1 MAKPSSK
8 PKTDPRRQALDRG
21 RTLLAAWGIHEGTLP
36 PGTPGDQVVLTLSPL
51 IGRDPACD
59 LLIAEWLG
67 RTGDRDTAEKL
78 ASWEPQAP
86 DKDVKREIRR
96 ALFKLE
102 QKGIPVNRREE
113 PKAVFSLGVKPHE
126 PEAYLGAPDG
136 DGARMAWL
144 LKRDASG
151 YTGLFTVISDREG
164 MLSVSAGTLT
174 KQRLTDAIK
183 EMASEGTGAPAP
195 APWPYVDALMHA
207 AFRQAAPRP
216 GRSRADYLLSRSE
229 ITAAAALPVPTCPVW
244 DEVPAS
250 SLADPELL
258 DASAELFKEKELG
271 TWSLPAEAARTHLQ
285 ALADLN
291 RSGLVLSKET
301 AAERTTAI
309 FDAALVDFA
318 ASPLREILARRL
330 EEMGYV
336 LHRRGMERPA
346 RLALAVALALR
357 SPEPVDLKKVS
368 FLRAW
373 VFRAFLPTMLRD
385 RAAGARGAAPGEGEA
400 EGAAPPSEL
409 AEGASRILD
418 PSKVRETGV
427 QGAGRL
433 DDTDAPG
440 LIIRP

>member
-1 MAKPSSK
+1 MAKPSAR

-21 RTLLAAWGIHEGTLP
+21 RTLLAAWGIHDGTLP
-36 PGTPGDQVVLTLSPL
+36 PGTPGAQVVLTLSPL

-59 LLIAEWLG
+59 LVIAEWLG
-67 RTGDRDTAEKL
+67 RTGDAETAEKL
-78 ASWEPQAP
+78 AAWEPEAS
-86 DKDVKREIRR
+86 DKEVKREIRR
-96 ALFKLE
+96 ALFRLE
-102 QKGIPVNRREE
+102 QKGLKVNRREE
-113 PKAVFSLGVKPHE
+113 PKTAFSLGVKPSE

-144 LKRDASG
+144 LKREASG
-151 YTGLFTVISDREG
+151 YLGIFTVISDHEG

-174 KQRLTDAIK
+174 KQRITDALK
-183 EMASEGTGAPAP
+183 EMESEGAGAPAH
-195 APWPYVDALMHA
+195 APWTYADALMHA
-207 AFRQAAPRP
+207 AFRRAAPRP
-216 GRSRADYLLSRSE
+216 GRARADYLLSRSE
-229 ITAAAALPVPTCPVW
+229 ITPAQAAPLPACPVW
-244 DEVPAS
+244 DEVPEAMV
-250 SLADPELL
+250 ADAELL

-271 TWSLPAEAARTHLQ
+271 TWSLPAEAARAHLQ

-309 FDAALVDFA
+309 FDAALVEFA
-318 ASPLREILARRL
+318 AGPLKELVARRL
-330 EEMGYV
+330 AELAYV
-336 LHRRGMERPA
+336 FHLRGMARQA

-357 SPEPVDLKKVS
+357 GPEPSDLKKVS

-373 VFRAFLPTMLRD
+373 VFRAFLTSMMRD
-385 RAAGARGAAPGEGEA
+385 RAAGSPGAAREEAA

-418 PSKVRETGV
+418 PSKVRESGV
-427 QGAGRL
+427 QGAGRI
-433 DDTDAPG
+433 DDTGEPG